1 MATASYHV
9 ACKLAKRMRIFKTLM
24 TQAQERGD
32 SHIELHRDEL
42 WDVEDEAALQAFEDL
57 YAQHNGMQPLFP
69 IGD

>member
-32 SHIELHRDEL
+32 SHI
-42 WDVEDEAALQAFEDL
+42 
-57 YAQHNGMQPLFP
+57 
-69 IGD
+69 

>member
-1 MATASYHV
+1 MSTASYHV
-9 ACKLAKRMRIFKTLM
+9 ACKLAKRMRIQKAM
-24 TQAQERGD
+24 AIQAQERGET
-32 SHIELHRDEL
+32 HIEFHRDEI